1 MIWEKGDMEKIKS
14 LFKMG
19 IVRNIC
25 FALSVMIMFGL
36 CIVTVNNVPA
46 LSGEGYVEVVSGDA
60 EVAKELQLYAQSA
73 VLMDAKSGRV
83 LYAKNADEVMAMAST
98 TKIMTCILALENGNL
113 EDMVTASS
121 YAAGMP
127 KVKLY
132 LREGEQ
138 YKLKDLLYSLML
150 ESHNDS
156 AVAIAEHIG
165 GSVEGFA
172 EMMNKKAAELG
183 CESTYFITP
192 NGLDSVNNDTGAFH
206 STTAT
211 ELARIMAYCINESPG
226 KDAFIQITQTPS
238 YSFTNSA
245 GRSYSCSNHNTL
257 LTMMDGVVSG
267 KTGFTNKAGYCYVG
281 AVQKDDKLFTV
292 ALLACGWPNNKSYK
306 WADCKTLFNYGF
318 ETYFYNEIYE
328 EQKFDPIYVAGGIP
342 KENDPYHNAYV
353 NLKVGVAPEPLKVLM
368 KDTDMVEIR
377 KRIPDALEAPVI
389 AGTKVGSVVYSLNG
403 EVLREEPVITA
414 DSVEKQNPG
423 WFVEYIFYK
432 FML

>member
-1 MIWEKGDMEKIKS
+1 MWNDVMKKIKS

-19 IVRNIC
+19 TVRNIC
-25 FALSVMIMFGL
+25 FALSVMIIFGL
-36 CIVTVNNVPA
+36 CMVTVNNVPA
-46 LSGEGYVEVVSGDA
+46 LSGDGYVEVVSDDTQI
-60 EVAKELQLYAQSA
+60 VKELQLYAQSA

-113 EDMVTASS
+113 EDMVTASA

-192 NGLDSVNNDTGAFH
+192 NGLDSVNNDTGLFH

-211 ELARIMAYCINESPG
+211 ELARIMAYCINESPQRE
-226 KDAFIQITQTPS
+226 AFLQITQTPD
-238 YSFTNSA
+238 YSFTNSM
-245 GRSYSCSNHNTL
+245 GRSYSCVNHNAL
-257 LTMMDGVVSG
+257 LTMIDGVVSG

-281 AVQKDDKLFTV
+281 AVQKDDRLFTV

-318 ETYFYNEIYE
+318 ETYHYAEIFE
-328 EQKFDPIYVAGGIP
+328 EQEFEPVYVAGGIP
-342 KENDPYHNAYV
+342 KEDDPYHKAYV
-353 NLKVGVAPEPLKVLM
+353 ELKMGVEQKPLKVLM

-377 KRIPDALEAPVI
+377 KVVPDSLDAPVI
-389 AGTKVGSVVYSLNG
+389 GGQQVGTVVYSLNG
-403 EVLREEPVITA
+403 EVLREEPVVA
-414 DSVEKQNPG
+414 AGGVEKQNHK
-423 WFVEYIFYK
+423 WFVEYIFNK